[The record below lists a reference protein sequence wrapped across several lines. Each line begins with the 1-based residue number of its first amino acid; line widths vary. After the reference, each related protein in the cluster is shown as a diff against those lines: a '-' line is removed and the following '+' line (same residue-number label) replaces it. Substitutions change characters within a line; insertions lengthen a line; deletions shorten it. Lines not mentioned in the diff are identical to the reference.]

1 MSANDVQDNA
11 VAPDGEDTGEPSAA
25 PGLATL
31 LIVAAGFLTRL
42 PLPALPADPPLP
54 PDALARAMSCF
65 PLVGA
70 AIGTAGG
77 LVLLLAG
84 WLGIPVSVAVLMAHA
99 AIVWLTG
106 ALHEDGLADVADGFG
121 GGADRDAK
129 LAIMRDSRI
138 GSYGVLAL
146 VAGFAL
152 KAAALIAIAQAA
164 GAWVAIAA
172 LVAAAAWSRAVFAPL
187 MRWLPPARADGVAAG
202 AGMPTADAA
211 WRGLVLGAALAL
223 LVSMSAAGGGAVIA
237 LAAGGL
243 AAFVTGWLAL
253 DHVGGYTGDVLG
265 AAQQAAEI
273 ATLIALGA
281 AVTGGWV

>member
-187 MRWLPPARADGVAAG
+187 MR
-202 AGMPTADAA
+202 
-211 WRGLVLGAALAL
+211 
-223 LVSMSAAGGGAVIA
+223 
-237 LAAGGL
+237 
-243 AAFVTGWLAL
+243 
-253 DHVGGYTGDVLG
+253 
-265 AAQQAAEI
+265 
-273 ATLIALGA
+273 
-281 AVTGGWV
+281 